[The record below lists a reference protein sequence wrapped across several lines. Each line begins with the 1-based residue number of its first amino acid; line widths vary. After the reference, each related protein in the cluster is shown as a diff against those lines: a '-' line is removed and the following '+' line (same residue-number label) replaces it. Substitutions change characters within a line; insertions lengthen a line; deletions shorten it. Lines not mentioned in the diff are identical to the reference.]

1 EENARAKAKELDAKI
16 GAEDNGLLFGM
27 PIGVKD
33 NIVTNGLRT
42 TCASKMLANFDPI
55 YDATVVQ
62 KLKAADTITIGKL
75 NMD

>member
-1 EENARAKAKELDAKI
+1 
-16 GAEDNGLLFGM
+16 M

-42 TCASKMLANFDPI
+42 TCASKILANFDPI

-62 KLKAADTITIGKL
+62 KLKVLTQL
-75 NMD
+75 QSVN